1 MLISRRRLTAGI
13 GLSLAAPGALAAE
26 LTARQTEGPY
36 YPRARPADQ
45 DWDLTRLPGRS
56 ARAEGQVIE
65 VMGRVMD
72 AQDRPIA
79 RAKLDLWQ
87 ANSRGRYMH
96 PGDAGNSAP
105 LDPNFQ
111 GSAVIVADAEG
122 RYRFRTIK
130 PAAYGSRPPH
140 IHFMIAGRG
149 RPLTT
154 QMYFPGEPLN
164 ARDGVLRGSGAE
176 ARTLIALARPRTGDG
191 ALAYAWDVR
200 LA

>member
-1 MLISRRRLTAGI
+1 MLISRRGLTAGI
-13 GLSLAAPGALAAE
+13 GLSLAAPHVLAAE
-26 LTARQTEGPY
+26 LTPRQTEGPY
-36 YPRARPADQ
+36 YPLTRPADQ

-65 VMGRVMD
+65 VTGRVLD
-72 AQDRPIA
+72 IQGRPVA

-96 PGDAGNSAP
+96 PGDGGNSAP

-111 GSAVIVADAEG
+111 GSAVILADAQG

-130 PAAYGSRPPH
+130 PAPYSGRTSH
-140 IHFMIAGRG
+140 IHFMISGRG

-164 ARDGVLRGSGAE
+164 ARDGILRGSGAE
-176 ARTLIALARPRTGDG
+176 ARALIALAQPRTADG

>member
-1 MLISRRRLTAGI
+1 MLVSRRWLTAGV
-13 GLSLAAPGALAAE
+13 GLSLVAPRALAAE
-26 LTARQTEGPY
+26 LTAAQMEGPF

-56 ARAEGQVIE
+56 GRAAGQVIE
-65 VMGRVMD
+65 VTGRVLD
-72 AQDRPIA
+72 ARDRPIPG
-79 RAKLDLWQ
+79 AKLDLWQ
-87 ANSRGRYMH
+87 ANSHGRYMH
-96 PGDAGNSAP
+96 PGDGDDSGP

-111 GSAVIVADAEG
+111 GSAVITAGADG

-130 PAAYGSRPPH
+130 PAAYGARPPH
-140 IHFMIAGRG
+140 IHFTISGRN

-164 ARDGVLRGSGAE
+164 VRDGVLRGAGPE
-176 ARTLIALARPRTGDG
+176 ARTLLAVAGARTGDG